1 MERGPAPLRV
11 AVVGLGFG
19 SVHVAAFRQ
28 DPRCEVVALCSRQL
42 ERVESAA
49 RVLGVGRALTDWRA
63 LIASRDIDVVSL
75 AVPARA
81 QPEIGSAALEA
92 GKHVLFE
99 KPLADTLAGAEQL
112 AAAARGQANVV
123 TAIDFEFP
131 EIPAFRGAKQSLTA
145 GAIGTLRHVAVT
157 WRIETYS
164 NRAKLDATTAVD
176 TWKSETA
183 AGGGALNLFGS
194 HVLYY
199 LEWLFGPLK
208 SVSAALE
215 RPAADTR
222 ALDTLVT
229 LSLVTRAGLPIV
241 VSIAT
246 DAYQGSGHRVEIYG
260 EGGTLVI
267 ENRSADYISGFEL
280 QTFLRANDR
289 ASVGSRVEPSAAVS
303 DGRVLAT
310 AAVVR
315 RFVDGIQKGRASAPD
330 VMDGLRVQRL
340 MDAVQRSS
348 EQRRVIDLDPE

>member
-42 ERVESAA
+42 ERAESAA
-49 RVLGVGRALTDWRA
+49 RVLGISRALTDWRA
-63 LIASRDIDVVSL
+63 LIASHDIDVVSL

-81 QPEIGSAALEA
+81 QPEIGSAALQA

-131 EIPAFRGAKQSLTA
+131 EIPAFRDAKQSLTA

-157 WRIETYS
+157 WRIETYN
-164 NRAKLDATTAVD
+164 NRMKLEPSD

-199 LEWLFGPLK
+199 LEWLFGPVK

-246 DAYQGSGHRVEIYG
+246 DAYQGSGHRVDIYG

-289 ASVGSRVEPSAAVS
+289 ASVGSRVEPSSAES

>member
-28 DPRCEVVALCSRQL
+28 DPRCEVVALCSRRL
-42 ERVESAA
+42 DRVETAA
-49 RVLGVGRALTDWRA
+49 RELGVGRALTDWRA

-75 AVPARA
+75 AVPARS
-81 QPEIGSAALEA
+81 QPEIGLAALQA

-99 KPLADTLAGAEQL
+99 KPLADTLAGAELL
-112 AAAARGQANVV
+112 AATARGQVNVF

-131 EIPAFRGAKQSLTA
+131 EIPAFRDAKRSLAAGVLGA
-145 GAIGTLRHVAVT
+145 LRHVAVT

-164 NRAKLDATTAVD
+164 NRVKLDAAE

-199 LEWLFGPLK
+199 IEWLFGPVK
-208 SVSAALE
+208 SISAALE
-215 RPAADTR
+215 RPAGDTR
-222 ALDTLVT
+222 ALDTLVS

-260 EGGTLVI
+260 EAGTLAI

-280 QTFLRANDR
+280 QTFLRGNDLPI
-289 ASVGSRVEPSAAVS
+289 VGSRLEPSAAVS

-310 AAVVR
+310 GAVVR
-315 RFVDGIQKGRASAPD
+315 TFVDGIQKGRASAPD
-330 VMDGLRVQRL
+330 VTHGLRVQRL
-340 MDAVQRSS
+340 MDAVHRSS